1 MFTRG
6 LTTSPSVILDHS
18 VCRNGILA
26 GFGSLKAKNLF
37 AVESSGRLSIALGSA
52 RGAVLVVWVKGAILL
67 IVSASDSSAGSFLL
81 IWL

>member
-1 MFTRG
+1 M
-6 LTTSPSVILDHS
+6 
-18 VCRNGILA
+18 CRNGILA

-37 AVESSGRLSIALGSA
+37 AVESSGLLSIALGSA
-52 RGAVLVVWVKGAILL
+52 RGAVLVKGAILL